1 MQVII
6 TLKYFLI
13 KRLKTLQLFKIMAK
27 KILIT
32 WEASHEAVLGL
43 TMDEDIDPK
52 EFEKDLN
59 ESDPADPNGALA
71 KIEQMSREG
80 NVDFQNMANVNLEN
94 FKVREI

>member
-13 KRLKTLQLFKIMAK
+13 KRLKTLQPFKIMAK

-32 WEASHEAVLGL
+32 WAASHEAVLGL